1 MQQIGTILIPYRM
14 LMLLGI
20 AISIFGCLAIV
31 FVASMKRII
40 GGMQERKTLLS
51 EEEILKTNWGDAS
64 LLDKN
69 KAMRQVVAPNGVDPN
84 ICKMLFHCR
93 NAKENCVCE
102 DVYIAFKLRQLFL
115 CHFYRAI
122 ERSGEFQ
129 NIG

>member
-1 MQQIGTILIPYRM
+1 MQQIGTMLIPYRM

-84 ICKMLFHCR
+84 INSYLILNDGGK
-93 NAKENCVCE
+93 
-102 DVYIAFKLRQLFL
+102 DVYVDLCQYFEHKKLKGYADFFNSSSSF
-115 CHFYRAI
+115 CCGVI
-122 ERSGEFQ
+122 
-129 NIG
+129 

>member
-84 ICKMLFHCR
+84 INSYLILNDGGK
-93 NAKENCVCE
+93 
-102 DVYIAFKLRQLFL
+102 DVYVRCFSIVAMPKRTVFGQILTCCNHIL
-115 CHFYRAI
+115 
-122 ERSGEFQ
+122 
-129 NIG
+129 

>member
-1 MQQIGTILIPYRM
+1 MQQIGTMLVPYRM

-84 ICKMLFHCR
+84 INSYLILNDGGK
-93 NAKENCVCE
+93 
-102 DVYIAFKLRQLFL
+102 DVYVRCFSIVAMPK
-115 CHFYRAI
+115 
-122 ERSGEFQ
+122 
-129 NIG
+129 